1 MDDDDEEDDEL
12 DWEEGAAELIERK
25 STYEGPTAKELESNR
40 RLNELMK
47 YAVVLIGFN
56 RHTCLVYEYC
66 NITSTNI
73 FNIVNHMIILNLL
86 KR

>member
-1 MDDDDEEDDEL
+1 MSHYYFVFSDSNMVAFNLQTMHCVIFVAEVDEDDEEDDEL

-47 YAVVLIGFN
+47 
-56 RHTCLVYEYC
+56 
-66 NITSTNI
+66 
-73 FNIVNHMIILNLL
+73 
-86 KR
+86 